1 MRRAAIA
8 AAAAGLALALGASPA
23 SSQHGAGPE
32 PAAPVPVSIGFDSVA
47 PQHLDVLVGDSVRWT
62 NDSVRAHTVTA
73 DDGSFDSGRLGPDA
87 VFSRAFAGAG
97 DFPYHCI
104 IHPFIRGD
112 VRVSR
117 LLLTQPT
124 QPAASNREFPLLGRA
139 ALPAG
144 TPIAIQA
151 DRGTGFAPVATTTVQ
166 ADGTFSASVV
176 PGQTGAWRAVAGAEA
191 SRTVT
196 LLVLDRTISVR
207 AQRGRKRL
215 LIRTSVA
222 PASAG
227 STVVLQLFLH
237 DHFGWWPV
245 QRTKLDRSST
255 ARFALRTRQRVAA
268 RVVLTLRDGATALAV
283 SRTMRVGPTRR

>member
-1 MRRAAIA
+1 MRRAALAVVA
-8 AAAAGLALALGASPA
+8 ASLALALGAAPA
-23 SSQHGAGPE
+23 SSQHGMGPAE
-32 PAAPVPVSIGFDSVA
+32 AAPVPVSIGFASVA
-47 PQHLDVLVGDSVRWT
+47 PQHLDVLVGDTVRWT

-87 VFSRAFAGAG
+87 AFSRAFTGDG

-112 VRVSR
+112 VRVSK

-124 QPAASNREFPLLGRA
+124 QPAASNRQFPLLGRA

-151 DRGTGFAPVATTTVQ
+151 DRGAGFVPAATTTVQ
-166 ADGTFSASVV
+166 PDGSFSASIV
-176 PGQTGAWRAVAGAEA
+176 PGQTGAWRAVAGTEA
-191 SRTVT
+191 SQPVT
-196 LLVLDRTISVR
+196 LLVLDRKVAVSSR
-207 AQRGRKRL
+207 RGRTRV

-227 STVVLQLFLH
+227 ATVVLQLFLH

-245 QRTKLDRSST
+245 QKTKLDRSSA
-255 ARFALRTRQRVAA
+255 ARFSVRTRQRVAA

-283 SRTMRVGPTRR
+283 SKTMRVGPTR